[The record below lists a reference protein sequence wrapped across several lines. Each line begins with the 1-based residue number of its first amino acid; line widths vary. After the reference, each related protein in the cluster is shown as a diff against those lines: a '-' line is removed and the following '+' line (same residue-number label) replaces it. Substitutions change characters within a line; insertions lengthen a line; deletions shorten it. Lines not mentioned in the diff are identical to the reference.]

1 MLHKK
6 DSNPYLALST
16 LTLVATF
23 SLIMLQAPAS
33 YATAEVVQP
42 AVPLSLEQGEPGGS
56 NTFVYELEGRH
67 DPFIPFLTPKA
78 TSATPLDPNEIID
91 EETALTGMQL
101 FEPGQLK
108 LVAVLVAKGEP
119 MALVE
124 DVTGKGYILRE
135 GIPIGR
141 RGVVDEIF
149 ASEVKITETAKTRA
163 GKEILNTITMKLK
176 GEGDE

>member
-6 DSNPYLALST
+6 NSNPYFELCA
-16 LTLVATF
+16 LTLATL
-23 SLIMLQAPAS
+23 SLIMLQAPPS
-33 YATAEVVQP
+33 YATEEVVQP
-42 AVPLSLEQGEPGGS
+42 AVPLSLEQGES
-56 NTFVYELEGRH
+56 SSSKTFFYELEGRS
-67 DPFIPFLTPKA
+67 DPFVPFLTPKA

-91 EETALTGMQL
+91 EETILTGMQL

-108 LVAVLVAKGEP
+108 LAAVLVAKGEP

-149 ASEVKITETAKTRA
+149 ASEVKIIETAKTRA
-163 GKEILNTITMKLK
+163 GKEILTTITMKLK
-176 GEGDE
+176 KEGDE

>member
-1 MLHKK
+1 MLPKK
-6 DSNPYLALST
+6 NSTPSLALCT
-16 LTLVATF
+16 LTLATF
-23 SLIMLQAPAS
+23 SLIMLQAPSS
-33 YATAEVVQP
+33 YATVEVVQP
-42 AVPLSLEQGEPGGS
+42 APLSLEQNEPGDNS
-56 NTFVYELEGRH
+56 KTYIYELEGRS
-67 DPFIPFLTPKA
+67 DPFVPFLTPKA
-78 TSATPLDPNEIID
+78 TSASPLDPNEIID
-91 EETALTGMQL
+91 DETILTGMQL

-124 DVTGKGYILRE
+124 DVTGKGYVLRE

-149 ASEVKITETAKTRA
+149 ASEVKIIETAKTRA

-176 GEGDE
+176 KEGDE